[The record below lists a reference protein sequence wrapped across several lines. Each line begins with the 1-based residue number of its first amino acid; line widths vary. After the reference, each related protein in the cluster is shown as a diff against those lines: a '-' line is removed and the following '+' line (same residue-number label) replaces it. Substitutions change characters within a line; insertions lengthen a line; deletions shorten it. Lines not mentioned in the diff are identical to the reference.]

1 MKNDGSV
8 WHFVLAVWFRV
19 INQLIKQS
27 PDNPLW
33 VSDLRIN
40 DLSSSLV
47 GVKHSDSYV
56 DEELCFVECVGMR

>member
-1 MKNDGSV
+1 M
-8 WHFVLAVWFRV
+8 

-40 DLSSSLV
+40 GLSSSLV